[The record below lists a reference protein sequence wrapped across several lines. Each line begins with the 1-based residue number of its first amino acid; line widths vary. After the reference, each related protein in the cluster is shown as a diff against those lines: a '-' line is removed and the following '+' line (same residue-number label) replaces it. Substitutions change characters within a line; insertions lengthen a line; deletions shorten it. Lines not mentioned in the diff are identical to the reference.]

1 MEFTVISYTLD
12 DFDKIFS
19 QDPITIDDFVYS
31 EAQVDSFE
39 NAVGL
44 LFSIANVDNDS
55 KNLHKV
61 RKMVYD
67 RGGEMVISGDEV
79 DNIKFMISYVL
90 KNNKIRLD
98 YLSFFRTD
106 GKQPTKINQEAFR
119 EALAGVLFSQDIW
132 TDN

>member
-1 MEFTVISYTLD
+1 MEFTVISYTLN

-31 EAQVDSFE
+31 EAQVDSLE

-55 KNLHKV
+55 ENLKRA

-67 RGGEMVISGDEV
+67 RGGKMVLGGDDV
-79 DNIKFMISYVL
+79 GNVKFIISYVL
-90 KNNKIRLD
+90 KDDKTRPVYI
-98 YLSFFRTD
+98 SFLNTD
-106 GKQPTKINQEAFR
+106 GDQLVKINQEA
-119 EALAGVLFSQDIW
+119 LSQVLFSKDIW
-132 TDN
+132 TDD

>member
-55 KNLHKV
+55 KNLKKA

-67 RGGEMVISGDEV
+67 RGGEMALSGDDV
-79 DNIKFMISYVL
+79 GNVKFIISYVL
-90 KNNKIRLD
+90 KDNKIRPVYIIL
-98 YLSFFRTD
+98 RH
-106 GKQPTKINQEAFR
+106 R
-119 EALAGVLFSQDIW
+119 W
-132 TDN
+132 